1 MKTPKTKA
9 PAKGPEIPKTEE
21 ADLSAVTKNYTE
33 DRDLKDPPARLFR
46 ALIRK
51 LGLNI
56 SQLILLLNEY
66 VKWEVTNPDEAK
78 AKVERTTLLGNIRS
92 VFFKNE
98 TMTFPKLLT
107 GLSIL
112 QAKRYRITIEVE
124 MEDGRTVSVSES
136 GRVHNSRNTK

>member
-1 MKTPKTKA
+1 MKKPNI
-9 PAKGPEIPKTEE
+9 PEKDK

-51 LGLNI
+51 LNI
-56 SQLILLLNEY
+56 NTSQLILLLGEY

-112 QAKRYRITIEVE
+112 QVKRYKITFEVE
-124 MEDGRTVSVSES
+124 MEDGRTVEVSES
-136 GRVHNSRNTK
+136 GRVHNARNTK